1 MGRPL
6 RIEYPDAFYHITARG
21 NERQNIFKSNRD
33 RERSLGYLE
42 SASERYKAV
51 IHTYI
56 LMDNNYHI
64 LLQTPAG
71 NLSQIMHH
79 INGAYT
85 NYVNKKKK
93 RSGHLFQGRYKAL
106 LVDIDEYAQEL
117 FRYIH
122 LNPVR
127 AGIYI
132 NVNKSSKWLCTEFIL
147 FAYLARFAVWATSM
161 QFRES

>member
-33 RERSLGYLE
+33 RVRFLGYLE
-42 SASERYKAV
+42 SASERYKAI
-51 IHTYI
+51 IHTYS
-56 LMDNNYHI
+56 LMDNHYHV

-85 NYVNKKKK
+85 NYWY
-93 RSGHLFQGRYKAL
+93 RSK
-106 LVDIDEYAQEL
+106 V
-117 FRYIH
+117 
-122 LNPVR
+122 
-127 AGIYI
+127 
-132 NVNKSSKWLCTEFIL
+132 CT
-147 FAYLARFAVWATSM
+147 W
-161 QFRES
+161 

>member
-1 MGRPL
+1 
-6 RIEYPDAFYHITARG
+6 
-21 NERQNIFKSNRD
+21 
-33 RERSLGYLE
+33 LE
-42 SASERYKAV
+42 SARERYKAV

-71 NLSQIMHH
+71 NLCQIMHH

-85 NYVNKKKK
+85 NYVNVKRK

-122 LNPVR
+122 LNPAE
-127 AGIYI
+127 AGMVEKPEQYRWSSYGDYI

-147 FAYLARFAVWATSM
+147 YAVQRKLGKIKGSRLLAKPNFDRIALQILSHFYDRQHA
-161 QFRES
+161 